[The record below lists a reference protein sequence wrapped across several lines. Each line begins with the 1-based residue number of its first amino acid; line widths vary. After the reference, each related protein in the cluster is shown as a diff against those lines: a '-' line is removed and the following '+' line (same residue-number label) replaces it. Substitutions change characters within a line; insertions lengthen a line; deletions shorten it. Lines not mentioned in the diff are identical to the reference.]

1 MPLPATH
8 LQPVQAAVK
17 MVTAPDL
24 SLRGRFAPVAISGR
38 HLQSV
43 QGVDKTHGP
52 IASVAALTA
61 QPLAAL
67 PPYGCG
73 VPFTG
78 VERHWQSQIWRHSW
92 RTYNALKF
100 VIARPRRG
108 RGNLGK
114 AVTISP
120 MAFPRSSRVLR
131 DCHVG
136 LWPPR
141 NDTSGGAVVHRRSRA
156 VEYSPTGR
164 SKKCRRAIC
173 PAAAFN
179 IRTFSA
185 SPAGRPSSRARPWF
199 PQTRWRARC
208 RPAPARAAAGAR
220 PRSGTRASAETR

>member
-1 MPLPATH
+1 MSLPATH

-52 IASVAALTA
+52 IASVAALS
-61 QPLAAL
+61 
-67 PPYGCG
+67 
-73 VPFTG
+73 
-78 VERHWQSQIWRHSW
+78 ERHWQSQIWRHSW

>member
-24 SLRGRFAPVAISGR
+24 SLRGRFAPVAITGR
-38 HLQSV
+38 HLQSI

-52 IASVAALTA
+52 IASVAALS
-61 QPLAAL
+61 
-67 PPYGCG
+67 
-73 VPFTG
+73 
-78 VERHWQSQIWRHSW
+78 ERHWQSQIWRHSW

-185 SPAGRPSSRARPWF
+185 SPAGRPSSQARPW
-199 PQTRWRARC
+199 PLRTRWRARC
-208 RPAPARAAAGAR
+208 RPASARAAAGAR
-220 PRSGTRASAETR
+220 PRSGTRVSAETR

>member
-52 IASVAALTA
+52 IASVAALS
-61 QPLAAL
+61 
-67 PPYGCG
+67 
-73 VPFTG
+73 
-78 VERHWQSQIWRHSW
+78 ERHWQSQIWRHSW

-120 MAFPRSSRVLR
+120 MAFPRSSRILR

-185 SPAGRPSSRARPWF
+185 SPAGRPSSQARPWF

>member
-52 IASVAALTA
+52 IASVAALS
-61 QPLAAL
+61 
-67 PPYGCG
+67 
-73 VPFTG
+73 
-78 VERHWQSQIWRHSW
+78 ERHWQSQIWRHSW

-185 SPAGRPSSRARPWF
+185 SPAGRPSSQARPWF

>member
-52 IASVAALTA
+52 IASVAALS
-61 QPLAAL
+61 
-67 PPYGCG
+67 
-73 VPFTG
+73 
-78 VERHWQSQIWRHSW
+78 ERHWQSQIWRHSW

-179 IRTFSA
+179 TRTFSA
-185 SPAGRPSSRARPWF
+185 SPAGRPSSQARPWF

-220 PRSGTRASAETR
+220 PRSGTRVSAETR

>member
-52 IASVAALTA
+52 IASVAALS
-61 QPLAAL
+61 
-67 PPYGCG
+67 
-73 VPFTG
+73 
-78 VERHWQSQIWRHSW
+78 ERHWQSQIWRHSW
-92 RTYNALKF
+92 RTYNALKL

-120 MAFPRSSRVLR
+120 MAFPRSSRILR

-141 NDTSGGAVVHRRSRA
+141 NDTSGSMALRTVLPIESAVLLPLRGRLRLSSPLHSSAYRA
-156 VEYSPTGR
+156 MPPGV
-164 SKKCRRAIC
+164 C

-220 PRSGTRASAETR
+220 PRSGTRVSAETR

>member
-52 IASVAALTA
+52 IASVAALS
-61 QPLAAL
+61 
-67 PPYGCG
+67 
-73 VPFTG
+73 
-78 VERHWQSQIWRHSW
+78 ERHWQSQIWRHSW

-120 MAFPRSSRVLR
+120 MAFPRSRRVLR
-131 DCHVG
+131 DCHFG

>member
-24 SLRGRFAPVAISGR
+24 SLRGRFAPVAILGR

-52 IASVAALTA
+52 IASVAALS
-61 QPLAAL
+61 
-67 PPYGCG
+67 
-73 VPFTG
+73 
-78 VERHWQSQIWRHSW
+78 ERHWQSQIWRHSW

-120 MAFPRSSRVLR
+120 MAFPRYGRVLR
-131 DCHVG
+131 DCTPRALPRAARSGRHVG
-136 LWPPR
+136 LRPPR
-141 NDTSGGAVVHRRSRA
+141 NDKSGGIVPLNLCRDHCQPAWRSLSA
-156 VEYSPTGR
+156 ATD
-164 SKKCRRAIC
+164 AI
-173 PAAAFN
+173 
-179 IRTFSA
+179 
-185 SPAGRPSSRARPWF
+185 
-199 PQTRWRARC
+199 
-208 RPAPARAAAGAR
+208 GACHFDGGLYGL
-220 PRSGTRASAETR
+220 PVPP

>member
-43 QGVDKTHGP
+43 QSVDKTHGP
-52 IASVAALTA
+52 IASVAALS
-61 QPLAAL
+61 
-67 PPYGCG
+67 
-73 VPFTG
+73 
-78 VERHWQSQIWRHSW
+78 ERHWQSQIWRHSW

-141 NDTSGGAVVHRRSRA
+141 NDKSGSWSARRKCSKTCNCQWRSLTAATDAIGFYVFIDSRYKSAVQSRERHVA
-156 VEYSPTGR
+156 PLQ
-164 SKKCRRAIC
+164 
-173 PAAAFN
+173 
-179 IRTFSA
+179 RTFV
-185 SPAGRPSSRARPWF
+185 
-199 PQTRWRARC
+199 C
-208 RPAPARAAAGAR
+208 
-220 PRSGTRASAETR
+220 

>member
-17 MVTAPDL
+17 MVMAPDL

-52 IASVAALTA
+52 IASVAALS
-61 QPLAAL
+61 
-67 PPYGCG
+67 
-73 VPFTG
+73 
-78 VERHWQSQIWRHSW
+78 ERHWQSQIWRHSW

-136 LWPPR
+136 LRPPR
-141 NDTSGGAVVHRRSRA
+141 NDNSGAGAVLA
-156 VEYSPTGR
+156 
-164 SKKCRRAIC
+164 
-173 PAAAFN
+173 AAAFN

>member
-38 HLQSV
+38 HLQFV

-52 IASVAALTA
+52 IASVAALS
-61 QPLAAL
+61 
-67 PPYGCG
+67 
-73 VPFTG
+73 
-78 VERHWQSQIWRHSW
+78 ERHWQSQIWRHSW

-185 SPAGRPSSRARPWF
+185 SPAGRPSSQARPWF
-199 PQTRWRARC
+199 PQTRWTARC
-208 RPAPARAAAGAR
+208 RPASARAAAGAR

>member
-52 IASVAALTA
+52 IASVAALS
-61 QPLAAL
+61 
-67 PPYGCG
+67 
-73 VPFTG
+73 
-78 VERHWQSQIWRHSW
+78 ERHWQSQIWRHSW

-220 PRSGTRASAETR
+220 PQSEIRASAETR

>member
-52 IASVAALTA
+52 IASVAALS
-61 QPLAAL
+61 
-67 PPYGCG
+67 
-73 VPFTG
+73 
-78 VERHWQSQIWRHSW
+78 ERHWQSQIWRHSW

-120 MAFPRSSRVLR
+120 MAFPRSSRILR

-164 SKKCRRAIC
+164 SKKCRRAFARRLPLISVLF
-173 PAAAFN
+173 PLRQQEDRRHKHGHGFRKHDGEPDAVQLQHK
-179 IRTFSA
+179 RQQEH
-185 SPAGRPSSRARPWF
+185 GRDL
-199 PQTRWRARC
+199 
-208 RPAPARAAAGAR
+208 
-220 PRSGTRASAETR
+220 EH

>member
-52 IASVAALTA
+52 IASVAALS
-61 QPLAAL
+61 
-67 PPYGCG
+67 
-73 VPFTG
+73 
-78 VERHWQSQIWRHSW
+78 ERHWQSQIWRHSW

>member
-17 MVTAPDL
+17 MVMAPDL

-52 IASVAALTA
+52 IASVAALS
-61 QPLAAL
+61 
-67 PPYGCG
+67 
-73 VPFTG
+73 
-78 VERHWQSQIWRHSW
+78 ERHWQSQIWRHSW

-185 SPAGRPSSRARPWF
+185 SPAGRPSSQARPWF

>member
-52 IASVAALTA
+52 IASVAALS
-61 QPLAAL
+61 
-67 PPYGCG
+67 
-73 VPFTG
+73 
-78 VERHWQSQIWRHSW
+78 ERHWQSQIWRHSW

-120 MAFPRSSRVLR
+120 MAFPRSSRILR

-185 SPAGRPSSRARPWF
+185 SPAGRPSSQARPWF

-220 PRSGTRASAETR
+220 PRSGTRVSAETR

>member
-24 SLRGRFAPVAISGR
+24 SLRGRFAPVAITGR
-38 HLQSV
+38 HLQSI

-52 IASVAALTA
+52 IASVAALS
-61 QPLAAL
+61 
-67 PPYGCG
+67 
-73 VPFTG
+73 
-78 VERHWQSQIWRHSW
+78 ERHWQSQIWRHSW

-185 SPAGRPSSRARPWF
+185 SPAGRPSSQARPWF

>member
-1 MPLPATH
+1 MSLPATH
-8 LQPVQAAVK
+8 LQPVQAAVR
-17 MVTAPDL
+17 MVIGPRFVIARA
-24 SLRGRFAPVAISGR
+24 LRARGNLGKA
-38 HLQSV
+38 V

-52 IASVAALTA
+52 IASVAALS
-61 QPLAAL
+61 
-67 PPYGCG
+67 
-73 VPFTG
+73 
-78 VERHWQSQIWRHSW
+78 ERHWQSQIWRHSW

-164 SKKCRRAIC
+164 SKKCRRA
-173 PAAAFN
+173 F
-179 IRTFSA
+179 
-185 SPAGRPSSRARPWF
+185 ARRLPLISVLF
-199 PQTRWRARC
+199 PLRQQEDHRHEHGHGFRKHDGEPDAVQLQHERQQ
-208 RPAPARAAAGAR
+208 RAR